1 MVFKVSLKACAATTK
16 QSSTTKVF
24 ILMQFEAV
32 NRSTEPLNI
41 YSIVYGYK
49 GGKWEYRMTGH

>member
-1 MVFKVSLKACAATTK
+1 MVFKFKVSLKACAATTK

-32 NRSTEPLNI
+32 NRTTEYILC
-41 YSIVYGYK
+41 GYK